1 MKENV
6 FRKIIRKTGRKP
18 VECRCEACKS
28 QCKTPCLGTP
38 QDILKLIE
46 AGYKE
51 YLMPSEWA
59 VGLIL
64 GKLDY
69 SISMVQAIQDDEGW
83 CVFYENGLCKLHTLN
98 LKPTEGKLSHH
109 SVKPENYVFRKG
121 ISFNVAKEWL
131 SEENRELV
139 EEIFS
144 LYPRKR

>member
-1 MKENV
+1 MKENI

-18 VECRCEACKS
+18 VECRCEACKN

-46 AGYKE
+46 AGYKDC
-51 YLMPSEWA
+51 LMPSEWA
-59 VGLIL
+59 VGLVL

-121 ISFNVAKEWL
+121 ISYNVAKEWL
-131 SEENRELV
+131 AEENRELV
-139 EEIFS
+139 KEIFS